1 MVVDRSLS
9 VPQFLKTK
17 KNKIACEHCE
27 DGVLSHKIVNIS
39 SMIEK
44 SKDQMIIES
53 KEEIR
58 KTVDKIRA
66 GDSKTINDVYGDKPN
81 PYKNTGVI

>member
-1 MVVDRSLS
+1 
-9 VPQFLKTK
+9 
-17 KNKIACEHCE
+17 
-27 DGVLSHKIVNIS
+27 
-39 SMIEK
+39 
-44 SKDQMIIES
+44 MIIES